1 MINETEREIKLAVE
15 LFKTDYPVIYEIISL
30 HQKQIN
36 QLKSEIAELKKQ
48 LPMTITEE
56 PFDADP
62 GKSTDDYTN
71 NKPKVEYT
79 TEGAPVWEVWFQV
92 NTSEGITERIVEIN
106 AWSEK
111 QAIYLGRT
119 EKLFHDMSKMVKIKQ
134 IQPKWNILD
143 AVATKKD

>member
-1 MINETEREIKLAVE
+1 MTEITLQSQITQ
-15 LFKTDYPVIYEIISL
+15 L
-30 HQKQIN
+30 QKIAIHLQEQIT
-36 QLKSEIAELKKQ
+36 ELKKQ
-48 LPMTITEE
+48 LPMQITDEC
-56 PFDADP
+56 PFDADEN
-62 GKSTDDYTN
+62 KSVSDYTN
-71 NKPKVEYT
+71 TKPKVEYT
-79 TEGAPVWEVWFQV
+79 TDGAPVWEVWFKV

-119 EKLFHDMSKMVKIKQ
+119 EKLFHDMSKLVKIKQ

>member
-1 MINETEREIKLAVE
+1 MTEITLQSQITQLQKIVIGLKEEING
-15 LFKTDYPVIYEIISL
+15 
-30 HQKQIN
+30 
-36 QLKSEIAELKKQ
+36 LKKQ
-48 LPMTITEE
+48 LPMTITEA
-56 PFDADP
+56 PFDADEN
-62 GKSTDDYTN
+62 KSASDYTN
-71 NKPKVEYT
+71 TKVEYT
-79 TEGAPVWEVWFQV
+79 TEGAPVWEVWFKV

-111 QAIYLGRT
+111 QAVYLGRT

>member
-1 MINETEREIKLAVE
+1 MTQEQLQETVVKLTKVAIHLQEQINEM
-15 LFKTDYPVIYEIISL
+15 
-30 HQKQIN
+30 
-36 QLKSEIAELKKQ
+36 KKQ
-48 LPMTITEE
+48 LPLVITEC
-56 PFDADP
+56 PFDADEN
-62 GKSTDDYTN
+62 KSVSDYTN
-71 NKPKVEYT
+71 AKPKVEYT
-79 TEGAPVWEVWFQV
+79 TEGAPVWEVWFKV

-119 EKLFHDMSKMVKIKQ
+119 EKLFHDMSKLVKIKQ

>member
-1 MINETEREIKLAVE
+1 MTQEELQTLVLKLAKVAIHLQE
-15 LFKTDYPVIYEIISL
+15 
-30 HQKQIN
+30 QIT
-36 QLKSEIAELKKQ
+36 ELKKQ
-48 LPMTITEE
+48 LPMTITEA
-56 PFDADP
+56 PFEADEN
-62 GKSTDDYTN
+62 KSVSDYTN

-79 TEGAPVWEVWFQV
+79 TDGAPEWDVWFQV
-92 NTSEGITERIVEIN
+92 NTSEGITERIVQIN

-111 QAIYLGRT
+111 QAVYLGRT

>member
-1 MINETEREIKLAVE
+1 MTHEELETLVLRLTKVTIHLQE
-15 LFKTDYPVIYEIISL
+15 
-30 HQKQIN
+30 QIT
-36 QLKSEIAELKKQ
+36 ELKKQ
-48 LPMTITEE
+48 LPMQITDEC
-56 PFDADP
+56 PFEADEN
-62 GKSTDDYTN
+62 KSASDYTN
-71 NKPKVEYT
+71 TKPKVEYT

-111 QAIYLGRT
+111 QAVYLGRT
-119 EKLFHDMSKMVKIKQ
+119 EKLFPKMSELVKVKQ

>member
-1 MINETEREIKLAVE
+1 MTQIKLTE
-15 LFKTDYPVIYEIISL
+15 EQL
-30 HQKQIN
+30 QKQVYELTKAVIKL
-36 QLKSEIAELKKQ
+36 QDQITELKKQ
-48 LPMTITEE
+48 LPMTITEA
-56 PFDADP
+56 PFEADEN
-62 GKSTDDYTN
+62 KSASDYTN
-71 NKPKVEYT
+71 DKPKVEYT
-79 TEGAPVWEVWFQV
+79 TEGAPVWEVWFKV

-111 QAIYLGRT
+111 QAVYLGRT

>member
-1 MINETEREIKLAVE
+1 MTQEELETLVLRLTKVAIHLQE
-15 LFKTDYPVIYEIISL
+15 
-30 HQKQIN
+30 QIT
-36 QLKSEIAELKKQ
+36 ELKKQ
-48 LPMTITEE
+48 LPMTITEA
-56 PFDADP
+56 PFEADEN
-62 GKSTDDYTN
+62 KSVSDYTN
-71 NKPKVEYT
+71 DKPKVEYT
-79 TEGAPVWEVWFQV
+79 TDGAPVWEVWFLV

-111 QAIYLGRT
+111 QAVYLGRT